1 MEGNKVTVEEVL
13 KHEVGV
19 LANLRVPAALVTEL
33 GVPIEGCI
41 RNLNLCIDALAKQRE
56 LTETAKEMEEKTDER
71 DADV

>member
-13 KHEVGV
+13 RHEVGI

-41 RNLNLCIDALAKQRE
+41 RNINLCIDALAKQRE
-56 LTETAKEMEEKTDER
+56 IEETAKEMEENTDER
-71 DADV
+71 EADV

>member
-56 LTETAKEMEEKTDER
+56 LTETAKEMEGKTDER
-71 DADV
+71 EADV

>member
-13 KHEVGV
+13 RHEVGV

-56 LTETAKEMEEKTDER
+56 IEETAKEMEEKTDER
-71 DADV
+71 EADV

>member
-13 KHEVGV
+13 RHEVGI

-33 GVPIEGCI
+33 GVPIEGSI

-56 LTETAKEMEEKTDER
+56 IEETAKEMEESTDER
-71 DADV
+71 EADV

>member
-56 LTETAKEMEEKTDER
+56 IEETAKEMEGKTDER
-71 DADV
+71 EADV

>member
-1 MEGNKVTVEEVL
+1 MEGNEVTVEEVL
-13 KHEVGV
+13 RHEVGI

-56 LTETAKEMEEKTDER
+56 IEETAKEMEESTDER
-71 DADV
+71 EADV

>member
-13 KHEVGV
+13 KHEVGI

-56 LTETAKEMEEKTDER
+56 IEETAKEMEENTDER
-71 DADV
+71 EADV

>member
-13 KHEVGV
+13 RHEVGI
-19 LANLRVPAALVTEL
+19 LANLRIPAALVTEL

-56 LTETAKEMEEKTDER
+56 IEETAKEMEESTDER
-71 DADV
+71 ETDV

>member
-1 MEGNKVTVEEVL
+1 MEGNKVTIEEVL

-56 LTETAKEMEEKTDER
+56 IEETAKEMEEKTDER
-71 DADV
+71 EADV

>member
-13 KHEVGV
+13 THEVGV
-19 LANLRVPAALVTEL
+19 LANLRIPAALVTEL

-56 LTETAKEMEEKTDER
+56 IEETAKEMEEKTDER
-71 DADV
+71 EADV